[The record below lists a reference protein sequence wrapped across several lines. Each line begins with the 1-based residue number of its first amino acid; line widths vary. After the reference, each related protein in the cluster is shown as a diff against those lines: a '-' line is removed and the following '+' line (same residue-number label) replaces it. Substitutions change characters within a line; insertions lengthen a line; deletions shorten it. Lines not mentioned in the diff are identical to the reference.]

1 MLVPFAAHLN
11 FTSRFVQSANKNLQR
26 GVFLRERR
34 RPGSYSRARKS
45 KQREAGEKG
54 KKERK
59 DKTALKKLLILANE
73 MTMIYNQFLFDK
85 ITSVNGPHGKEQTR
99 FSCNVELLC
108 NFNLIVFNPN
118 CVIA

>member
-34 RPGSYSRARKS
+34 RPGSYSRAR
-45 KQREAGEKG
+45 EKE
-54 KKERK
+54 KRK

-85 ITSVNGPHGKEQTR
+85 ITCVNGPHGKEQTR
-99 FSCNVELLC
+99 FSRNVELLC